1 MTRRGHRILRRKK
14 DCGRGGVKIF
24 TCLMGVLCLWYFFAA
39 DILIT
44 HVSLYKPDPQ
54 VQKLIE
60 EDSARFHISPELLQ
74 AVILTESKYNP
85 QAVSRT
91 GAVGVMQIMPD
102 TAQWIAEQSG
112 LPADNLHDPKQN
124 IALGAWYL
132 YYLLDKYHGNLVLAL
147 AAYNAGR
154 GNVDSWMKE
163 NRWPPDFVDINRIP
177 FPETREFVK
186 HVIQCTEELKAEN
199 SQTK

>member
-1 MTRRGHRILRRKK
+1 
-14 DCGRGGVKIF
+14 
-24 TCLMGVLCLWYFFAA
+24 
-39 DILIT
+39 
-44 HVSLYKPDPQ
+44 
-54 VQKLIE
+54 
-60 EDSARFHISPELLQ
+60 
-74 AVILTESKYNP
+74 
-85 QAVSRT
+85 
-91 GAVGVMQIMPD
+91 VMQIMPD

-177 FPETREFVK
+177 FPEHGNLLNMLFSVQRSLRQKTARQSRRNPWNGKKMTVEKREKRRTV
-186 HVIQCTEELKAEN
+186 
-199 SQTK
+199 